1 MNTVIKIVGI
11 GLLALPLLSTP
22 NTVLAQTTNEA
33 GSTPKPGHTTN
44 QVTKTEKKP
53 VAGPFHGKL
62 LACDNNAKT
71 ITVGK
76 RTFQITSETKIK
88 KAGKPGTLADA
99 VVGEPVS
106 GYVKPIADGK
116 WNAVSINFGPKPQEA
131 SSESKKAKPNKE
143 QN

>member
-1 MNTVIKIVGI
+1 MNTIIKIGEL
-11 GLLALPLLSTP
+11 GLL
-22 NTVLAQTTNEA
+22 TVVLFSAPDNLIAQSTNEA
-33 GSTPKPGHTTN
+33 GSISKGVHGTN

-62 LACDNNAKT
+62 LGLDKNAKT

-88 KAGKPGTLADA
+88 KAGKPAILSEG

-106 GYVKPIADGK
+106 GYVKPIAEGK
-116 WNAVSINFGPKPQEA
+116 WVAVSVNFGPKV
-131 SSESKKAKPNKE
+131 SEEGSEPKKPKANKDPN
-143 QN
+143 